1 MGATCAS
8 LDSTFADGEATSN
21 VVCVDHPDRVTPV
34 LRPTGHALPHTDGT
48 GR

>member
-8 LDSTFADGEATSN
+8 PDSTFAHGGPTSN

-34 LRPTGHALPHTDGT
+34 LGPTDHALPHTDGT